1 MAEGTIWLEFKA
13 TGPGYLAIGF
23 HYHSS
28 ENHYALELFPKK
40 CRLRQAQPLGKYSTI
55 LEVADTCGYKE
66 NKWHQLVI
74 RRKLGKILV
83 YMSPHD
89 DKESLEMVINNS
101 ITWGLS
107 KGVFALMAM
116 NTPVTFTKIR
126 VMTNDDFEST
136 MTLDEGDLSAQ
147 KVGAEAM
154 ASATA

>member
-1 MAEGTIWLEFKA
+1 M
-13 TGPGYLAIGF
+13 
-23 HYHSS
+23 
-28 ENHYALELFPKK
+28 
-40 CRLRQAQPLGKYSTI
+40 
-55 LEVADTCGYKE
+55 
-66 NKWHQLVI
+66 I

-136 MTLDEGDLSAQ
+136 MPLDEGDLSA
-147 KVGAEAM
+147 
-154 ASATA
+154 